1 MSSLALERT
10 APPLSLALSLEEERS
25 LLEMHGVDPGLFE
38 RSLLA
43 GAREFLAR
51 PAKGFRARLIECSF
65 VLAGGARGALP
76 RACLEAVELLHGGSL
91 IIDDIQDE
99 AEERRGAPALHRL
112 VGTAKALNIGNWL
125 YFVALSR
132 LHALEIDAPR
142 ALELVRAAHRCLL
155 RCHEGQALD
164 LGSRLSEVKSFE
176 LDTVAR
182 TTSRLKTGALM
193 AFAARLGAE
202 AARAQEPQIGALER
216 FGTQMGVALQ
226 MLDDLGAFVAESRRA
241 KALEDLAGE
250 RVSWVWCWAR
260 EAADELSFR
269 QLLRALARR
278 DEHAEL
284 CARLGA
290 LAAPLGRSRIR
301 AALDAALAELRG
313 AFPPSAPLEQIA
325 HELARL
331 EASYG

>member
-1 MSSLALERT
+1 
-10 APPLSLALSLEEERS
+10 
-25 LLEMHGVDPGLFE
+25 V
-38 RSLLA
+38 
-43 GAREFLAR
+43 
-51 PAKGFRARLIECSF
+51 
-65 VLAGGARGALP
+65 RGALP
-76 RACLEAVELLHGGSL
+76 SACLEAVELLHGGSL

-132 LHALEIDAPR
+132 LHALDLDASR
-142 ALELVRAAHRCLL
+142 ALALMHAAHRCLL

-164 LGSRLSEVKSFE
+164 LGMRLSEVKSFE
-176 LDTVAR
+176 LETIAC

-193 AFAARLGAE
+193 GFAARLGGE
-202 AARAQEPQIGALER
+202 AARAPQLQVNALER

-226 MLDDLGAFVAESRRA
+226 MLDDLGSFVAEARRA

-250 RVSWVWCWAR
+250 RVSWIWSWAR
-260 EAADELSFR
+260 EAVDEVSFR
-269 QLLRALARR
+269 QLLRALGRR
-278 DEHAEL
+278 DEHLEL

-290 LAAPLGRSRIR
+290 VGAPLGRTRVR
-301 AALDAALAELRG
+301 AALEAALSELREV
-313 AFPPSAPLEQIA
+313 FAPNAALDQLA
-325 HELARL
+325 HELTRL